1 MDNRKGLSAILLFS
15 VLVIST
21 CGLIY
26 ELIAGALAS
35 YLLGDSV
42 KQFSFI
48 IGIYLFSMGIG
59 SYLSKYLKI
68 NLFDKFID
76 IEQLIGLV
84 GGTSSIVLFMIFHHD
99 AYFEFVLYTIVAI
112 TGICVGVEI
121 PLLMTILKDRFEFQ
135 DLVSNIFT
143 FDYIGALFASIAFP
157 IFLIPYFGLVRT
169 SLAFGLVNIII
180 SFLVIYK
187 FKEEL
192 RRPRIH
198 YLKGLSIGLFL
209 IILFVFSDKI
219 LKYSEEK
226 LMGENIIFQKQ
237 TPYQRIVLTRSGR
250 DVKLFL
256 NNNLQFNSTDEY
268 RYHESLVHPAMSIA
282 SKIDNILVLGGGD
295 GMAVREV
302 LKYKDV
308 KQITLVEL
316 DPEMTELFKTNTIL
330 KQLNHQSLSHS
341 KLKII
346 NQDAFLWAKNTKEKY
361 DVIIIDFPDP
371 SNYSVGKLYTNYF
384 YKFIHNLSN
393 PEALTVIQTTS
404 PFFAPKSFW
413 CIHNTVASI
422 FNHTT
427 SYHTYLPSFG
437 EWGYAI
443 SSDKLDVVQAPIIRK
458 VDSLR
463 YYDFNLKNLTYF
475 PQDMKV
481 NNVEINQIYNQ
492 ILVRYFEEEWAKI
505 QQ

>member
-15 VLVIST
+15 VLIIST

-42 KQFSFI
+42 RQFSFI

-59 SYLSKYLKI
+59 SYLSKFI
-68 NLFDKFID
+68 RTNLFDKFID

-99 AYFEFVLYTIVAI
+99 AYFEFVLYSIVTI

-157 IFLIPYFGLVRT
+157 LFLIPNFGLVRT

-187 FKEEL
+187 FHDEL
-192 RRPRIH
+192 KRSRIH
-198 YLKGLSIGLFL
+198 YFKGTLIGLFL
-209 IILFVFSDKI
+209 IILFIFSDKI

-256 NNNLQFNSTDEY
+256 NNNLQFSSTDEY
-268 RYHESLVHPAMSIA
+268 RYHESLVHPVMSIA
-282 SKIDNILVLGGGD
+282 PKIDNVLVLGGGD

-316 DPEMTELFKTNTIL
+316 DPEMTDLFKSNSIL
-330 KQLNHQSLSHS
+330 KQLNQNSLSNS

-346 NQDAFLWAKNTKEKY
+346 NQDAFLWAKKTKEKY
-361 DVIIIDFPDP
+361 DVVIIDFPDP

-384 YKFIHNLSN
+384 YKFIHKLST
-393 PEALTVIQTTS
+393 PDALTVIQTTS
-404 PFFAPKSFW
+404 PYFAPKSFW
-413 CIHNTVASI
+413 CIHMTVATI
-422 FNHTT
+422 FQNTT

-437 EWGYAI
+437 EWGFAM
-443 SSDKLDVVQAPIIRK
+443 SSDKLDLLNSPILRK
-458 VDSLR
+458 ADSLR
-463 YYDFNLKNLTYF
+463 YYDFNLKNLAYF
-475 PQDMKV
+475 PKDMKRD
-481 NNVEINQIYNQ
+481 NIEINQIYNQ
-492 ILVRYFEEEWAKI
+492 ILVRYFEEEWTKI
-505 QQ
+505 Q